1 MTSEAG
7 VAAAREAAAT
17 AQHCLRWL
25 LDETADATADGTAE
39 GGGGDL
45 QLGDGGE
52 VREMRRDAAEMR
64 EMRRDAAEMREIRRR
79 AEEELAICLMTEAG
93 VLRRDP
99 PQPPQTQ
106 PQTQSQ
112 QSQQPQLQPPS
123 QLQQQRGRRLLRAGH
138 HASAAEAMGEV
149 AQLLGTA
156 DADGAPPGAE
166 G

>member
-25 LDETADATADGTAE
+25 LDETADATADETAE

-52 VREMRRDAAEMR
+52 VREMRRDAV

-99 PQPPQTQ
+99 TQTQ
-106 PQTQSQ
+106 TQQPSQQLQQTQTQTQ
-112 QSQQPQLQPPS
+112 QT
-123 QLQQQRGRRLLRAGH
+123 QQRGRRLLRAGH

-149 AQLLGTA
+149 AQLLGAT

-166 G
+166 E